1 MSAIV
6 ITALP
11 VADDAETTR
20 GATTATFGA
29 EVVVVGATV
38 VVVVVDVVDA
48 LTTRHTSL
56 PNPDFLQTSETLWE
70 TTLAPALLQTP
81 PGLATVP
88 DTTAKPEFTQTT
100 PANKQALT
108 VERNKPFTGACHP
121 ICDNICR
128 KNTEVFY

>member
-11 VADDAETTR
+11 VADDADTTR

-29 EVVVVGATV
+29 VVVVVVAV

-48 LTTRHTSL
+48 LTARHTSL
-56 PNPDFLQTSETLWE
+56 PDTIFLQTSETLWE

-121 ICDNICR
+121 ICDKINR
-128 KNTEVFY
+128 NNTEVFY

>member
-1 MSAIV
+1 MSGDMSAIV
-6 ITALP
+6 MTALP

-20 GATTATFGA
+20 GAVVTDADDVITSFATG
-29 EVVVVGATV
+29 VTL
-38 VVVVVDVVDA
+38 DA
-48 LTTRHTSL
+48 LTARHTSL
-56 PNPDFLQTSETLWE
+56 PDATFLQTSETLWE